1 MKINRRDY
9 LLQMGAGAAGFM
21 AAAESPLF
29 GQTKKKPNPRQ
40 KQASAER
47 ATARGLRWP
56 VTNTAPSH
64 DAFVTAIYSGLSQF
78 AYDDGR
84 FVDVAFHRGSGGHKL
99 EIQIY
104 KNPHASCTIDKMITP
119 GVNDR
124 LKLVVSGQA
133 GGNPD
138 VFHVD
143 CNPFDRNN
151 AADRYADDFRWLPDL
166 HSFDFYPEGYELNRV
181 TGPRLAVHAGT
192 FYTRTRS
199 KSTFKLVNAGLI
211 GCDDELYDFGHIALN
226 LATAIT
232 APSNVLLLDTNDDPL
247 YTFETGN
254 KYQIV
259 FKNECESC
267 PHSPSADCNERNWND
282 FHFSRDLVKRPLGR
296 RKYGLKVK
304 RRCGADC
311 ARPDFCILTKR
322 HPDVN
327 DESPCSGSAFGQ
339 APGLP

>member
-1 MKINRRDY
+1 MSRLNLRNRSNSSLNRNN
-9 LLQMGAGAAGFM
+9 
-21 AAAESPLF
+21 S
-29 GQTKKKPNPRQ
+29 N
-40 KQASAER
+40 
-47 ATARGLRWP
+47 
-56 VTNTAPSH
+56 
-64 DAFVTAIYSGLSQF
+64 
-78 AYDDGR
+78 
-84 FVDVAFHRGSGGHKL
+84 
-99 EIQIY
+99 
-104 KNPHASCTIDKMITP
+104 
-119 GVNDR
+119 
-124 LKLVVSGQA
+124 
-133 GGNPD
+133 
-138 VFHVD
+138 
-143 CNPFDRNN
+143 RNN

-267 PHSPSADCNERNWND
+267 PHSPSTD
-282 FHFSRDLVKRPLGR
+282 FHIV
-296 RKYGLKVK
+296 
-304 RRCGADC
+304 
-311 ARPDFCILTKR
+311 ILNTNTIVLEEYFHVRHNFASILSSWKTKS
-322 HPDVN
+322 N
-327 DESPCSGSAFGQ
+327 GSNEAEN
-339 APGLP
+339 